1 VDEPHSGSPEGDSRG
16 ALARTAYELHGA
28 ELYRFARSWLGD
40 DSAAQDVVQETV
52 VRAWRAAHTF
62 DPAVGSL
69 RGWLFAIARNLIRD
83 HGRARSLR
91 AVPVGDSVTE
101 REAVVHDD
109 PSRRLGEVDLVV
121 RALSLLTVD
130 QRAAIVETYLRD
142 RPYGDVAA
150 ELGVSVNTLRSRV
163 FYGLKNLK
171 VAIDEMGIDR

>member
-1 VDEPHSGSPEGDSRG
+1 MR
-16 ALARTAYELHGA
+16 
-28 ELYRFARSWLGD
+28 
-40 DSAAQDVVQETV
+40 
-52 VRAWRAAHTF
+52 
-62 DPAVGSL
+62 
-69 RGWLFAIARNLIRD
+69 
-83 HGRARSLR
+83 
-91 AVPVGDSVTE
+91 
-101 REAVVHDD
+101 DD

-121 RALSLLTVD
+121 RALSVLTVD